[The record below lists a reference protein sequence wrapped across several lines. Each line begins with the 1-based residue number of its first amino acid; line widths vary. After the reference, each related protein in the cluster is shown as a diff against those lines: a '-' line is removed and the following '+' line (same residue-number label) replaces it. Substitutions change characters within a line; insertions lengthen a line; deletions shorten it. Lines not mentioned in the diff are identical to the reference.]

1 MTSIDLGCFGFAG
14 KNSNEQKQAKR
25 FIRAPLFSTFY

>member
-1 MTSIDLGCFGFAG
+1 MTSIGFAG

-25 FIRAPLFSTFY
+25 FIRAPLFSTVY